1 MGLHKEISSPQ
12 FIAQSGCRR
21 IQGGG
26 VEWAYAFRELKHI
39 RECQNF
45 ENHVFDL
52 NVTLL
57 SIKEEDQ
64 EQLEL
69 VLILIM
75 GYFIMSQT
83 ETLSWKKKARQ
94 MYQFNPRMLYRVRGG
109 MVLSITLDDDI
120 EHDTPDSKT
129 QGVLCLCLV
138 LTILNT
144 CILISKA
151 R

>member
-1 MGLHKEISSPQ
+1 MGLI
-12 FIAQSGCRR
+12 
-21 IQGGG
+21 
-26 VEWAYAFRELKHI
+26 
-39 RECQNF
+39 
-45 ENHVFDL
+45 L

-83 ETLSWKKKARQ
+83 ETLSWKKKKARQ

-120 EHDTPDSKT
+120 EHDIPDSKT
-129 QGVLCLCLV
+129 QRVLCLCLV